1 MVGYDLCGLV
11 SYFGHFLCCAQAD
24 LFGSKYVGANHGRM
38 LLASSAASL
47 AGPSLLMWLRS
58 TSERKV
64 MQDLFAQ
71 VDPLV
76 FQKAFGVGTDHY
88 DALVEVRRVRVC
100 SAYGVRPSVLGSSNP

>member
-1 MVGYDLCGLV
+1 MALPACYDIHLNASCMTV
-11 SYFGHFLCCAQAD
+11 VVPQAD

-58 TSERKV
+58 SSERKV

-71 VDPLV
+71 VDPAV
-76 FQKAFGVGTDHY
+76 FEKAFGVGTDHY
-88 DALVEVRRVRVC
+88 QTLVEV
-100 SAYGVRPSVLGSSNP
+100 G